1 MAPAQDMRR
10 GHESFPEARR
20 SGALS
25 SAKME
30 AGKKWQRL
38 PDSEHSMED
47 CLSVARQRHPAGL
60 QLSSTINQA

>member
-10 GHESFPEARR
+10 GHESFPEARQ

-30 AGKKWQRL
+30 AGKSGNVCPIVNTAWKI
-38 PDSEHSMED
+38 
-47 CLSVARQRHPAGL
+47 V
-60 QLSSTINQA
+60 

>member
-20 SGALS
+20 SGVLS

-38 PDSEHSMED
+38 PDSD
-47 CLSVARQRHPAGL
+47 TVWK
-60 QLSSTINQA
+60 IV